1 MENII
6 IDPAVLTK
14 INQFL
19 DHAKHQKAWD
29 VAKDLPPLND
39 WREAKGRST
48 ARRLCNAL
56 GDSKRGYVLGYLGW
70 RENPEDDRSYF
81 NALFLRAYRTPFYFF
96 EEEIS
101 ERLEKPEM
109 PGEVRADLMA
119 FWGYGQSLLREF
131 SKAHQYLDEAL
142 NIEDEPHSWVR
153 LQKAITYEREDQFEK
168 ALELVTDIWKDN
180 KSYTPSI
187 ISRATLLTKL
197 QKQDEAVEFLE
208 EGLTLSESAEIPLH
222 LSAIFSDRDDCVLV
236 KKYLDDYLKKSP
248 LLSKKSEAWVSGRL
262 ADIALLEDDMAEF
275 SAEARK
281 TKPKSFHQKILKYY
295 EGEPSAK
302 SGVRKKLNVEVIRQ
316 HHMTCA
322 PATLAMISNF
332 FGDQHHHLEI
342 ADAICHDGTPW
353 HKERIWCLENGYH
366 IQEFSV
372 TFEAAQK
379 LIDAGI
385 PFTLTTEALDSAHL
399 QACIGYDSR
408 VGILI
413 LRDPSSSHYAE
424 VYHKGLFE
432 ENVETHLRGLAF
444 VPAHLESQLSSLK
457 LPETEAYDL
466 FHEFSL
472 ALENHQ
478 PQQAESVLTVME
490 ETCAEHPLILR
501 AQLRFASY
509 RSDEVE
515 ELSLVEK
522 QLTLTPERPRLI
534 RQKITLLQSLGRISD
549 QKTFLN
555 DLRQRE
561 EVNGE
566 VHRELGSLLCKDA
579 RTADLGDFYFRRA
592 LRSDSY
598 SARLQATYARSL
610 SARGEALKSLP
621 FYRRASRLASSF
633 EPYAREFFEVS
644 YWAGKKKD
652 ALEFL
657 KERADSV
664 GDKSVEPHLTL
675 LQKLEE
681 LKDPSAES
689 YSEDLLQRFPEDG
702 ELMIEL
708 VSFSMRRGDWKKA
721 HEFLSKAKGLV
732 SPIEWRNKAAML
744 AKWEGDIPAE
754 KSHYEAILEISPSEI
769 YAYRAIAGLIE
780 EQEGGESAFEYIDE
794 ASKQF
799 PDLLYLREVV
809 AERAVD
815 LGPDKAI
822 PILKERLEENDNNLW
837 AIRQLALE
845 FSKKSHHKE
854 AKEWALLATVKDP
867 SGSYN
872 WSTLSNVLQS
882 ALNFKEAGEAARRSL
897 VLDID
902 NRTAFENL
910 FAVCS
915 NFKERKEAFEWVTR
929 QVKDQVSDGSAYL
942 DIYGEA
948 NSVLEVEEQR
958 ELFDSFMD
966 ERPDLWHSWQ
976 IRRAFLSAQ
985 NDFKG
990 ARDVAVKMVERFPTT
1005 PRCWME
1011 LGITER
1017 DLGNTEGEL
1026 KAFHEAVNRALT
1038 WGWARSEYAMSLAN
1052 AGKTNEA
1059 LETLSQGILANPL
1072 DSELYSS
1079 KASLLHKL
1087 GQTKE
1092 ASDTIADTLRR
1103 NPFYYHGWRLL
1114 VDFTE
1119 KSGEK
1124 KLVENSMEL
1133 CHEKNSHSVNWWK
1146 LKANIYDLLGNKE
1159 EEFRCLEKAEALSPN
1174 NVSVI
1179 DSKAIWF
1186 AEVGRYEEALEETKR
1201 PIAEERPLTLRGREA
1216 WVLMQMGHR
1225 SQAWDLMAEIA
1236 KTEKHYFWAQ
1246 YMMAQWSYNVSEWN
1260 TLKSSSERMV
1270 ALRPN
1275 DSEGWSYL
1283 GCACEKLEQK
1293 ELVKSAYQRAAILE
1307 PNDSFAG
1314 RQLVRLHLEDNNI
1327 DEAKDILKLLE
1338 FHCPNVYVKLLC
1350 LDVALLE
1357 GEQDSV
1363 GKYWNDIL
1371 SIAGDDEWDPIFE
1384 AQRIFEKRKQLN
1396 YMQESLENRNFL
1408 NEIQSSYEAKA
1419 YGRFLSSKA
1428 DLKKEFQTLVSY
1440 PTSDE
1445 YKALIIASA
1454 IATSYQNKPKLTKVK
1469 QLIDAHRKLMHSHYD
1484 SWSIILGVFGEI
1496 PLTKE
1501 AVIWGVDWRKFGE
1514 QVQLHDFICYT
1525 GSLDSENGLKHA
1537 YHVRLEALKLNNLWE
1552 GSEIIQVCTAF
1563 YEAATGSEGI
1573 ALQRFRDL
1581 SERTIPEGYYRMFL
1595 HLTNSLFATFNN
1607 DQDSARA
1614 EFTKAVAIQS
1624 DFTGDRGGQE
1634 AIVLASNRIAQQ
1646 FEMFKG
1652 NGKKVIKKWGGVGL
1666 EGSDESSLH
1675 WLWKILGALYLL
1687 RIIVKLLTEK

>member
-1 MENII
+1 MGNII
-6 IDPAVLTK
+6 IEPAVLTE
-14 INQFL
+14 INQL
-19 DHAKHQKAWD
+19 LEQAKHQKAWD
-29 VAKDLPPLND
+29 IAKGLPPLND
-39 WREAKGRST
+39 WREAQGRTT

-56 GDSKRGYVLGYLGW
+56 GDSRRGYVLGYLGW

-81 NALFLRAYRTPFYFF
+81 NALFLRAFRTPFYFF
-96 EEEIS
+96 EEEIL
-101 ERLEKPEM
+101 ERLKRPEM
-109 PGEVRADLMA
+109 TDEVRADLMA

-131 SKAHQYLDEAL
+131 PKAHQYLDEAL
-142 NIEDEPHSWVR
+142 SIENEPHSWVK
-153 LQKAITYEREDQFEK
+153 LQKALIFEREDQFEK
-168 ALELVTDIWKDN
+168 ALEMVTDVWESN

-187 ISRATLLTKL
+187 ISRANLLTKL

-208 EGLTLSESAEIPLH
+208 QGLTLSESPEVPLH
-222 LSAIFSDRDDCVLV
+222 LSGIFSDRDDCVLV
-236 KKYLDDYLKKSP
+236 KKYLDDYLLKSP
-248 LLSKKSEAWVSGRL
+248 LLSKKSQAWVSGRL
-262 ADIALLEDDMAEF
+262 ADIALLEDDMTEF
-275 SAEARK
+275 SEEARK
-281 TKPKSFHQKILKYY
+281 TRPKGFHQKILKYY
-295 EGEPSAK
+295 EDEPSAK
-302 SGVRKKLNVEVIRQ
+302 SGQRKKLDVEVIRQ

-322 PATLAMISNF
+322 PATLAMISKF
-332 FGDQHHHLEI
+332 YGDQHHHLEI

-353 HKERIWCLENGYH
+353 HKEKIWCLEKGYK

-408 VGILI
+408 IGVLI

-432 ENVETHLRGLAF
+432 DNVETHLRGLAF
-444 VPAHLESQLSSLK
+444 VPPHLEAQLSSLE

-478 PQQAESVLTVME
+478 PQQAKSVLTMME
-490 ETCAEHPLILR
+490 EKCSQHPLILR

-522 QLTLTPERPRLI
+522 QLALTPKRPRLI
-534 RQKITLLQSLGRISD
+534 RQKITLLQSLGRMSD
-549 QKTFLN
+549 LKVFLN

-566 VHRELGSLLCKDA
+566 VHRELGSIFCRDA

-644 YWAGKKKD
+644 YWAGKKTD

-689 YSEDLLQRFPEDG
+689 YPEHLLQRFPEDG
-702 ELMIEL
+702 DLMIEL
-708 VSFSMRRGDWKKA
+708 VGFSMRRGDWQKA

-732 SPIEWRNKAAML
+732 SPTEWRNKAAML

-754 KSHYEAILEISPSEI
+754 KSHYEAILEISPSET

-780 EQEGGESAFEYIDE
+780 EQEGEESAFEYIDD
-794 ASKQF
+794 ASKRL
-799 PDLLYLREVV
+799 PELLHLREVV

-872 WSTLSNVLQS
+872 WSTLSNVQQS
-882 ALNFKEAGEAARRSL
+882 ALDFKEAGEAARRSL
-897 VLDID
+897 ALDID
-902 NRTAFENL
+902 NRSAFENL

-915 NFKERKEAFEWVTR
+915 NFKERKEAFKWVVE
-929 QVKDQVSDGSAYL
+929 QLKDQVSDGSAYL
-942 DIYGEA
+942 DISGEA
-948 NSVLEVEEQR
+948 TSILEVEEQR
-958 ELFDSFMD
+958 ELYDSFMN
-966 ERPDLWHSWQ
+966 ERPDLWHNWQ
-976 IRRAFLSAQ
+976 IRRSFLSAQ
-985 NDFKG
+985 NDFEG
-990 ARDVAVKMVERFPTT
+990 ARNVAKEMVERFPTI

-1026 KAFHEAVNRALT
+1026 KAFHETVHRALT

-1052 AGKTNEA
+1052 AGKTDEA

-1087 GQTKE
+1087 GETKE
-1092 ASDTIADTLRR
+1092 ASETIAETLRR
-1103 NPFYYHGWRLL
+1103 NPFYYYGWRLL

-1119 KSGEK
+1119 MSEEK
-1124 KLVENSMEL
+1124 ELVENTLEL

-1146 LKANIYDLLGNKE
+1146 LKANVYDLLGKKE
-1159 EEFRCLEKAEALSPN
+1159 EEFQCLEKAETLSPN

-1225 SQAWDLMAEIA
+1225 SRAWDLMSEIA
-1236 KTEKHYFWAQ
+1236 RTEKHYFWAQ
-1246 YMMAQWSYNVSEWN
+1246 YMMAQWSYNASEWD
-1260 TLKSSSERMV
+1260 TLKASSERMV

-1283 GCACEKLEQK
+1283 GCACEELGKR

-1314 RQLVRLHLEDNNI
+1314 RQLVRLHLEDDNI
-1327 DEAKDILKLLE
+1327 DEAKDILRLLE
-1338 FHCPNVYVKLLC
+1338 FNCPNVYVNLLC

-1357 GEQDSV
+1357 EKQDLV
-1363 GKYWNDIL
+1363 EKYWTQIL
-1371 SIAGDDEWDPIFE
+1371 SIAGDGEWDPMFE
-1384 AQRIFEKRKQLN
+1384 ARRIFEKRKQLS
-1396 YMQESLENRNFL
+1396 YMQESLESRNCL
-1408 NEIQSSYEAKA
+1408 NKIQSSYEAEA

-1428 DLKKEFQTLVSY
+1428 NLKKEFKTIASY

-1454 IATSYQNKPKLTKVK
+1454 IATSYQNKPKLTKVRP
-1469 QLIDAHRKLMHSHYD
+1469 LIDAHRKLMHSHYG
-1484 SWSIILGVFGEI
+1484 SWSIILGVFAEI
-1496 PLTKE
+1496 PLSKE
-1501 AVIWGVDWRKFGE
+1501 AVIWGVDWRKFGD

-1525 GSLDSENGLKHA
+1525 GSLDSENGLEHA
-1537 YHVRLEALKLNNLWE
+1537 YKARLDALEVNNLWE
-1552 GSEIIQVCTAF
+1552 GSEIIQVCAAF
-1563 YEAATGSEGI
+1563 YEAATGSEGM

-1595 HLTNSLFATFNN
+1595 HLTNSLFAAFNN
-1607 DQDSARA
+1607 EQDSARD
-1614 EFTKAVAIQS
+1614 EFVKAVAIQS

-1634 AIVLASNRIAQQ
+1634 AIVLASNRIAQR

-1652 NGKKVIKKWGGVGL
+1652 NGKKVIKKWGGTGF
-1666 EGSDESSLH
+1666 EGDDASFGH
-1675 WLWKILGALYLL
+1675 WFWKLLAAFYLL
-1687 RIIVKLLTEK
+1687 RLIVKFLSDK